1 MISKIKGFFAK
12 NVLEAEDAT
21 VKTEQLAA
29 AALLVEVMVIDGNL
43 EQQELTS
50 ISQTLCQI
58 LALSSE
64 QVDELIRLSREEV
77 AEATSLYQFTREINT
92 HFNDEQKMNLLTAMW
107 RVAFADGYLDKHEES
122 IIRRVADLLHIL
134 HSDYIRCKL
143 AARDNN

>member
-12 NVLEAEDAT
+12 NVLEPEDAA

-92 HFNDEQKMNLLTAMW
+92 HFNAEQKMNLLTAMW

>member
-12 NVLEAEDAT
+12 NVLEPEDAA

-43 EQQELTS
+43 DEQELTS

-64 QVDELIRLSREEV
+64 QVDELIRLSRDEV

-92 HFNDEQKMNLLTAMW
+92 HFNAEQKMNLLTAMW
-107 RVAFADGYLDKHEES
+107 RVAFADGDLDKHEES

>member
-1 MISKIKGFFAK
+1 MIGKIKNFFAK
-12 NVLEAEDAT
+12 NVLETEDAA

-43 EQQELTS
+43 DEQELAS

-58 LALSSE
+58 LALSSK
-64 QVDELIRLSREEV
+64 QVDELIGLSRDEV

-92 HFNDEQKMNLLTAMW
+92 HFDAEQKVNLLTAMW

-143 AARDNN
+143 AARDHH

>member
-12 NVLEAEDAT
+12 NILEPEDSAVNT
-21 VKTEQLAA
+21 KQLAA

-43 EQQELTS
+43 DEQELTS

-58 LALSSE
+58 LVLSSE
-64 QVDELIRLSREEV
+64 QVDELIRLSRDEV

-92 HFNDEQKMNLLTAMW
+92 HFDAEQKMNLLTAMW

-143 AARDNN
+143 AARDHN